1 MKQLIKHNKAFALPA
16 ALAINFAV
24 NSLVIANT
32 GINCDVDSC
41 SIEIHPALSIS
52 ASADNFYHEADGQYE
67 MVGNLVVT
75 TPEGSVDLLDANLV
89 FEQNPEGSDIAFE
102 VYGIAQAPFGSIP
115 LLGNGSA
122 AMQPV
127 ASVGLV
133 SRATLQSLLASEQ
146 KPLPLA
152 ENPKDPEGDP
162 ADIKQ
167 PAYLFFHFANG
178 VSFDIPLNELLNTE
192 NENFG
197 FSVPG
202 DQSITLVYDPQEPY
216 FYLSSQTTFNFKENM
231 QQATSWAEQENTERN
246 NDSENTSAG
255 DLLDKI
261 PLPELNQLAWSTEG
275 GIPLRFETLWGLPTD
290 VDEIK
295 GHLLIDASMPLYKF
309 FQLDGEIVTSIG
321 KEGYTQ
327 GGNGD
332 LSVNFDLIP
341 NFLNFN
347 FNLGRAS
354 AGVVVNAEQQSGFFS
369 GIKKP
374 DTSFLPSWIPI
385 TPTNETKI
393 SGYINGQQPQLSYL
407 KAKGEFGFSPSFLSN
422 LLGVQLNDI
431 VLNQSE
437 MSISSQGI
445 LLKGKSNAS
454 IHPAIKLNKSTNVEI
469 YLPFANFADAS
480 IKMSGEIMVLG
491 TGISPAKVEISK
503 QGFYING
510 QLNLPLSVVALS
522 GEIAG
527 TGPALEGITQ
537 INLPLDKITDS
548 LNNAQYA
555 VAIARDKVNE
565 MQRLVDA
572 EIERVIERR
581 AEHAKNLQIA
591 QDALTTAQ
599 SKVTQIQSAVD
610 YQYYLISKYR
620 KQITSKYKWYKSQAW
635 YNKSWAWGVYTSYK
649 AYKYTQITARYA
661 RIGVLNT
668 TKLTAIGVLE
678 VAIYALELLE
688 GATENFPVELDA
700 KVAALAVSKEGA
712 NLVLLSA
719 EEVLK
724 RIPVIDFNA
733 GTNLLVSL
741 DNSGLHGEVSMIMN
755 DKNFVG
761 GNITFDPVP
770 KACIELPVV
779 GELCTPF

>member
-24 NSLVIANT
+24 NSISIANT

-41 SIEIHPALSIS
+41 SIEIHPSLSIS
-52 ASADNFYHEADGQYE
+52 SSAENFYHEADGQYE
-67 MVGNLVVT
+67 MIGDLVVT
-75 TPEGSVDLLDANLV
+75 TPAGSVDLLDANLV
-89 FEQNPEGSDIAFE
+89 FEQKPEGSDIAFE
-102 VYGIAQAPFGSIP
+102 VYGIAQAPFDSIP

-133 SRATLQSLLASEQ
+133 SRETLQSLLASEQ

-162 ADIKQ
+162 TDIKQ

-192 NENFG
+192 NDNFG

-216 FYLSSQTTFNFKENM
+216 FYLSSQTAFNFKENL
-231 QQATSWAEQENTERN
+231 QQAMSWAEQENNHRN
-246 NDSENTSAG
+246 NDSENTSAS

-275 GIPLRFETLWGLPTD
+275 GIPLRFETLWGMPYGI
-290 VDEIK
+290 DEIK

-309 FQLDGEIVTSIG
+309 FQMDGEIVTSIG

-341 NFLNFN
+341 NFLNFS
-347 FNLGRAS
+347 FDLGQAS
-354 AGVVVNAEQQSGFFS
+354 AGVVINADEQSGFFS

-385 TPTNETKI
+385 QPTNETRI

-437 MSISSQGI
+437 MSISEQGI

-454 IHPAIKLNKSTNVEI
+454 IHPAIKLNKSTDIEI
-469 YLPFANFADAS
+469 YLPFANLADAS
-480 IKMSGEIMVLG
+480 IKMSGEIIVLG

-510 QLNLPLSVVALS
+510 QLNLPLTVIALS
-522 GEIAG
+522 GEIAS
-527 TGPALEGITQ
+527 TGPALAGITQ
-537 INLPLDKITDS
+537 INLPLDKITDTLS
-548 LNNAQYA
+548 NAQYA

-565 MQRLVDA
+565 IQRLIDT
-572 EIERVIERR
+572 EIETVIARR
-581 AEHAKNLQIA
+581 AEHAEKLQIA
-591 QDALTTAQ
+591 QDSLTTAQ
-599 SKVTQIQSAVD
+599 NKVAQIQSAVN
-610 YQYYLISKYR
+610 YQYSLISKYR
-620 KQITSKYKWYKSQAW
+620 KHITSKYNWYKSQPW
-635 YNKSWAWGVYTSYK
+635 YNKTWAWGVYTSYK
-649 AYKYTQITARYA
+649 AYKLTQISAAYA
-661 RIGVLNT
+661 QIGVLNT
-668 TKLTAIGVLE
+668 AKLAATGVLE
-678 VAIYALELLE
+678 VAKYALELLE
-688 GATENFPVELDA
+688 TATENFPVELDA
-700 KVAALAVSKEGA
+700 KVVALVVSKETA

-733 GTNLLVSL
+733 GTNLLISL
-741 DNSGLHGEVSMIMN
+741 NNSGLHGEVSLVVN

-761 GNITFDPVP
+761 GNISFDPIP